1 MELKRARE
9 LAKTWRYQNDAW
21 TGGSNPTLSE
31 SAIGMIILD
40 DRITELEAERL
51 NLRTLIRGE
60 QIKPPFDIE
69 DDVTTELAVALA
81 DMEKQRDEL
90 VKATMGVLKIAQNT
104 YHSDDRGPG
113 DPCSILENAIE
124 KVTGKKWWDAIKQ
137 PVVDG

>member
-1 MELKRARE
+1 MELKEAKQYAERVRLYFLQHSSATDAPPSIRGE
-9 LAKTWRYQNDAW
+9 ALLCLAAKV
-21 TGGSNPTLSE
+21 
-31 SAIGMIILD
+31 
-40 DRITELEAERL
+40 TELEA
-51 NLRTLIRGE
+51 
-60 QIKPPFDIE
+60 
-69 DDVTTELAVALA
+69 
-81 DMEKQRDEL
+81 QRDEL

>member
-1 MELKRARE
+1 MELKRARD

-21 TGGSNPTLSE
+21 TGGTNPTLSE

-40 DRITELEAERL
+40 DRIIELEKERL

-90 VKATMGVLKIAQNT
+90 KKQVKSLTQMVRRREAHLNV
-104 YHSDDRGPG
+104 
-113 DPCSILENAIE
+113 IE
-124 KVTGKKWWDAIKQ
+124 RMKKQ
-137 PVVDG
+137 PGVAG